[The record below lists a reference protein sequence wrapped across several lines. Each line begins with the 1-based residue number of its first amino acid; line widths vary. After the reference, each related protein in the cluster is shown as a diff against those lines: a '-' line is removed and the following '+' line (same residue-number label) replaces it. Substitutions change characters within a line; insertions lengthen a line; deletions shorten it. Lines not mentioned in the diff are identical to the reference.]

1 MDVVVDASREVLDPK
16 QILTINPVM
25 AGEDFSCYLQK
36 VPGMMLFVGSGNAEK
51 GITYP
56 QHHAKFDIDEDA
68 LPIGMEIML
77 RAALKLSRQQ

>member
-1 MDVVVDASREVLDPK
+1 
-16 QILTINPVM
+16 
-25 AGEDFSCYLQK
+25 
-36 VPGMMLFVGSGNAEK
+36 MMLFVGSGNAEK